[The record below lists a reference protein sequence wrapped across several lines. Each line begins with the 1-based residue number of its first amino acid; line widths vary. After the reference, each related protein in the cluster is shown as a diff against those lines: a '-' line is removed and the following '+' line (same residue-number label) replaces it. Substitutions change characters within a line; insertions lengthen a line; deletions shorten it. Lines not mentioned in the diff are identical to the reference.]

1 MQGCREQRSGAMCDY
16 EYPETVAADNPG
28 YGRRWWEPEQQAEE
42 NGLPEKGKAES
53 VEEVRHDGE

>member
-1 MQGCREQRSGAMCDY
+1 MCDY
-16 EYPETVAADNPG
+16 EYPEVVVADNPG
-28 YGRRWWEPEQQAEE
+28 IHGRRWWEPERRAGE

>member
-1 MQGCREQRSGAMCDY
+1 MCDY

-28 YGRRWWEPEQQAEE
+28 IHGRREQRAEE